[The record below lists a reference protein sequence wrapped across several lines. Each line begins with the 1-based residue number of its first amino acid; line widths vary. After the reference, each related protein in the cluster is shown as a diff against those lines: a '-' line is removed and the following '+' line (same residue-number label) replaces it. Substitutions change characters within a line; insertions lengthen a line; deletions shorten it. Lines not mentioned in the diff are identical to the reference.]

1 MLTTMMM
8 IGVLSH
14 FLGTGAAWHAAPAD
28 ACALLSADD
37 VRSVQQTAVRE
48 SKPSVHT
55 ARGLRY
61 EQCVFAATDF
71 AHSVSL
77 TLITGDAEGTRAFW
91 STTFHPQRTEAAL
104 ARATRKK
111 DLPRPIAGLGDDA
124 FWTGD
129 TRTGALYVLSGDRV
143 LRISVGGASEE
154 SERLR
159 RSRALADAALG
170 RLIGAQE

>member
-1 MLTTMMM
+1 MTAMLL

-14 FLGTGAAWHAAPAD
+14 LLGAGAGHAAPAD
-28 ACALLSADD
+28 ACALLSTDD
-37 VRSVQQTAVRE
+37 VRSVQQTTVKE

-61 EQCVFAATDF
+61 EQCVYAAADF

-77 TLITGDAEGTRAFW
+77 TLITGDAEGTNAFW
-91 STTFHPQRTEAAL
+91 SATFHPQRTEAAL

-129 TRTGALYVLSGDRV
+129 SRTGALYMRTGDCV
-143 LRISVGGASEE
+143 LRISVGGASQE

-159 RSRALADAALG
+159 RSRALADAALTHLTQA
-170 RLIGAQE
+170 RQ

>member
-1 MLTTMMM
+1 MTTMLL

-14 FLGTGAAWHAAPAD
+14 LLGAGAAWHAAPAD

-37 VRSVQQTAVRE
+37 VRSVQQTTVRE

-61 EQCVFAATDF
+61 EQCVFAAADF

-77 TLITGDAEGTRAFW
+77 TVISGDADATRAFW
-91 STTFHPQRTEAAL
+91 TSTFRPHRTEASL

-111 DLPRPIAGLGDDA
+111 DLPRQIADLGDDA

-129 TRTGALYVLSGDRV
+129 TRTGSLYVLSGDRV

-154 SERLR
+154 TERLR
-159 RSRALADAALG
+159 RSRALADAALTHLVQA
-170 RLIGAQE
+170 RQ

>member
-1 MLTTMMM
+1 MTTMLL
-8 IGVLSH
+8 IGI
-14 FLGTGAAWHAAPAD
+14 LGHLLGGGAAWPAAPPD

-37 VRSVQQTAVRE
+37 VRSVQQTTVKER
-48 SKPSVHT
+48 KPSVHT

-61 EQCVFAATDF
+61 EQCVFAAADF

-77 TLITGDAEGTRAFW
+77 TLISGDAEGTRAFW

-111 DLPRPIAGLGDDA
+111 DLPRQVAGLGDDA

-129 TRTGALYVLSGDRV
+129 SRTGALYVLSGDRV

-154 SERLR
+154 AERLR
-159 RSRALADAALG
+159 RSQALADAALR
-170 RLIGAQE
+170 RLAAVRK